1 MSIIVCGINI
11 MNVESELEALKQ
23 NLLAD
28 TSLRYASLPQIGGL
42 NGLIRQGLQH
52 RTREMRLAV
61 LREWA
66 GEAVYRITGEELTS
80 AKNLTSPI
88 ATFLINLLLE
98 PDSTPW
104 RLSNYGRSL
113 IAETEKVILKR
124 WGIEQLQLEI
134 ADG

>member
-1 MSIIVCGINI
+1 MKHEI
-11 MNVESELEALKQ
+11 EALKQ

-28 TSLRYASLPQIGGL
+28 TSLRYVSLPQIGGL

-80 AKNLTSPI
+80 TKNLTSPI
-88 ATFLINLLLE
+88 ATFLINILLE

-104 RLSNYGRSL
+104 RLTPYGRSL
-113 IAETEKVILKR
+113 IVETEKVVLKR
-124 WGIEQLQLEI
+124 MGIEQLEMEL
-134 ADG
+134 